1 MEYRY
6 VKDLAYI
13 LLIIAVITLLVF
25 AYNHHNTEQ
34 KVLTKSEFAEQEVDS
49 NLLKKAIE
57 IEQGIMQRKEFSF
70 SITKDPLKQ
79 DIILPQKIDEIKL
92 RMQQR
97 YNKIRLYGVQKFD
110 DRVLVGIE
118 HKDIENQY
126 AVGQIIEKSDPR
138 VSIKSADPVNQT
150 VVLSNGT
157 KLVVE
162 ERMDV
167 FNIPSIKPQSTNDN
181 DISNQNY

>member
-6 VKDLAYI
+6 VKDLAFI
-13 LLIIAVITLLVF
+13 LLFVAIITLLVF
-25 AYNHHNTEQ
+25 AYGHYKTEQ
-34 KVLTKSEFAEQEVDS
+34 SVVPKSIYAEQEVDS

-97 YNKIRLYGVQKFD
+97 YNSIRLYGVQKFED
-110 DRVLVGIE
+110 KILVGIE

-126 AVGQIIEKSDPR
+126 TIGDVIEKSDPKLR
-138 VSIKSADPVNQT
+138 IKSADPEKQT
-150 VVLSNGT
+150 VVLSNGKT
-157 KLVVE
+157 LVVE
-162 ERMDV
+162 ERMNIYD
-167 FNIPSIKPQSTNDN
+167 IPSEKSQPTNPDE
-181 DISNQNY
+181 ISNQNY